1 MERRTRGEDT
11 PGKGDDG
18 NQFTLVM
25 ADAGAG
31 GRLRLTAGE
40 CY

>member
-11 PGKGDDG
+11 PGKGDDD
-18 NQFTLVM
+18 NQFTLAM
-25 ADAGAG
+25 AGAG